1 MSLLIFTSY
10 HCEAQADSIASS
22 LQQLPDKYITRIDN
36 KIDKYSN
43 RITSKTEKTLARL
56 SRWENKIQSLLQKV
70 NPDAAQRLFGNTQ
83 TTFKSLFQKVKE
95 GKSIA
100 ENYKAQYNDY
110 RDKLTTSLKY
120 LEQQKDKSKNDI
132 AQPLSKATKKMSE
145 LEQDVKN
152 SEALEQFIKER
163 KKQLINESVKY
174 IGNSKYLTKI
184 NKEAYYYVESLRN
197 YKEIFSEK
205 KKTEEAAMKLLNK
218 IPAFNKFVQNNG
230 MLASIFK
237 IPGNGTSINSPS
249 APALAGLQTRAN
261 VNTLIQN
268 QIAVGGPNAINQVR
282 EQIQSGQAQLGILK
296 DKIAK
301 YGSADTEIPSFK
313 PNNQKTK
320 TFSQRI
326 TYEANIQF
334 GKANNFLPAQSELA
348 FGVGYKLND
357 KSVIGI
363 ATSIKIGLGTSWNNI
378 KITAQGLG
386 LRSYFDW
393 KIKGNFYASGGYEQ
407 NYNSQFKNIQQLK
420 NYAAWQTS
428 GLIGISKKI
437 KSRGNKS
444 AKFQLF
450 YDFLSYRH
458 VPVTQPFIF
467 RTGFSFK

>member
-1 MSLLIFTSY
+1 MSFTRLLIMSLLIFTSY

-301 YGSADTEIPSFK
+301 YGSADTEIPSF
-313 PNNQKTK
+313 NVN
-320 TFSQRI
+320 
-326 TYEANIQF
+326 
-334 GKANNFLPAQSELA
+334 
-348 FGVGYKLND
+348 
-357 KSVIGI
+357 
-363 ATSIKIGLGTSWNNI
+363 
-378 KITAQGLG
+378 
-386 LRSYFDW
+386 
-393 KIKGNFYASGGYEQ
+393 SG
-407 NYNSQFKNIQQLK
+407 
-420 NYAAWQTS
+420 
-428 GLIGISKKI
+428 
-437 KSRGNKS
+437 
-444 AKFQLF
+444 
-450 YDFLSYRH
+450 
-458 VPVTQPFIF
+458 
-467 RTGFSFK
+467 